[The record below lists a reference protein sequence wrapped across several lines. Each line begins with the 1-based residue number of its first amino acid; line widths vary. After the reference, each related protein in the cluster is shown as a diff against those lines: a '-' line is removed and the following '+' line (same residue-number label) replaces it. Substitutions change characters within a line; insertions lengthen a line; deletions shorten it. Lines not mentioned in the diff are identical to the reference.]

1 MKFKNTSLQL
11 RRKSA
16 WSCLLVIGAM
26 VSMVLLAACSGS
38 SATNASAVATPLG
51 GTNVPVPATSTPAS
65 GTTPTPTSA
74 PQSTPLSGTQVVMIV
89 TNSDGSYGFSP
100 ANLTI
105 TAGTTVIWK
114 NVSTAPHTVTS
125 DDGTFDSGT
134 IPTGGNFRFKFTTP
148 GTFSYHCN
156 YHPYMRAKIVL

>member
-11 RRKSA
+11 SSA
-16 WSCLLVIGAM
+16 PAWFCLLVIGAM
-26 VSMVLLAACSGS
+26 VLLAACGGS
-38 SATNASAVATPLG
+38 STTNASAAATPPVS
-51 GTNVPVPATSTPAS
+51 TNVPVTATPAS
-65 GTTPTPTSA
+65 GTTPTPTAA
-74 PQSTPLSGTQVVMIV
+74 PQSTPLSGTQVIMII
-89 TNSDGSYGFSP
+89 TNSDGSFGFSP
-100 ANLTI
+100 ATLTI

-125 DDGTFDSGT
+125 DDGTTFDSGT
-134 IPTGGNFRFKFTTP
+134 IPTGGSFRFKFTTS